1 MLTIMSTLTASRRRR
16 AIANPLTLDRFAAG
30 VGPHSIDTLRG
41 FFLALIGDL
50 ADPNRQT
57 LEDRIERAR
66 RIDDFWHLR
75 SALFSAISL
84 DRGEQVARERLA
96 AFDARWQ

>member
-1 MLTIMSTLTASRRRR
+1 MLTIMSTLTAARRRR
-16 AIANPLTLDRFAAG
+16 ASSSALTLDRFAAG
-30 VGPHSIDTLRG
+30 VGPHSIETLRG

-50 ADPNRQT
+50 GAPSRHD

-75 SALFSAISL
+75 SAMFSAISL